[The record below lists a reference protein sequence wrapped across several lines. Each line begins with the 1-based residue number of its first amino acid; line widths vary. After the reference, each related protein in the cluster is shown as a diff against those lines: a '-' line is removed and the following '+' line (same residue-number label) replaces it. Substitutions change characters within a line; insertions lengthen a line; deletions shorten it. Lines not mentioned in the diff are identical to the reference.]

1 MCVCVCVYNMICA
14 CVNQSRG
21 RPTHQVL
28 HCGAASE
35 VVVRVVGAA
44 VVIGSA
50 VAVGAAV
57 VIELGG
63 VEPDT
68 FRLYL
73 DVSVKMITF
82 EENELLLRNVQ
93 STIE

>member
-1 MCVCVCVYNMICA
+1 MHILCVREVYIYINIYIHVCMCVCVCVYSMICA

-21 RPTHQVL
+21 LPTHQVL
-28 HCGAASE
+28 HCGEASE

-50 VAVGAAV
+50 VTVGAAV

-63 VEPDT
+63 
-68 FRLYL
+68 
-73 DVSVKMITF
+73 
-82 EENELLLRNVQ
+82 
-93 STIE
+93 

>member
-28 HCGAASE
+28 HCGAASD
-35 VVVRVVGAA
+35 VVAGVVGAA

-50 VAVGAAV
+50 VVVGVAVVIGLAAVVGAALV
-57 VIELGG
+57 VGAAAVMHTYIQ
-63 VEPDT
+63 T
-68 FRLYL
+68 N
-73 DVSVKMITF
+73 I
-82 EENELLLRNVQ
+82 
-93 STIE
+93 